1 MGAINP
7 LKKVYGVFSSSPT
20 TRKLMGKPGQMLND
34 ISSNTRFMK
43 DESMLY
49 ADPTPTMI
57 GGTALTG
64 GGIATFGHKDN

>member
-1 MGAINP
+1 
-7 LKKVYGVFSSSPT
+7 
-20 TRKLMGKPGQMLND
+20 MGKPGQMLND

-43 DESMLY
+43 DDSMLY

-64 GGIATFGHKDN
+64 GGIATFDHKDN